1 MAAEVEGS
9 WSAAWGGV
17 FEVKASILAL
27 WKFENLVRDYVA
39 GQVEWEEVHRCA
51 IQMECENTAEFLP
64 GQDVLE
70 ELHSIFLTA
79 DANDDPQFRAE
90 RGEIA
95 ALLFKLDSNRK
106 APQ

>member
-1 MAAEVEGS
+1 MAAGLEGES
-9 WSAAWGGV
+9 GAAWGGV
-17 FEVKASILAL
+17 FEMKASSLAL
-27 WKFENLVRDYVA
+27 WKLENLARDYAA
-39 GQVEWEEVHRCA
+39 GRVDWDQVHRCA

-79 DANDDPQFRAE
+79 DAKDDPQFRAD

-95 ALLFKLDSNRK
+95 ALLSRLDSKRK

>member
-1 MAAEVEGS
+1 VEGS
-9 WSAAWGGV
+9 RGAAWGGV
-17 FEVKASILAL
+17 LEMKASSLAL
-27 WKFENLVRDYVA
+27 WKLENLVRDYVA
-39 GQVEWEEVHRCA
+39 GRVDWEEVHRYA
-51 IQMECENTAEFLP
+51 IQMESENTAEFPP

-79 DANDDPQFRAE
+79 DAKDDPQFHAD

-95 ALLFKLDSNRK
+95 ALLSKLDSNRK

>member
-1 MAAEVEGS
+1 MEGGWGS
-9 WSAAWGGV
+9 AWGGV
-17 FEVKASILAL
+17 FEVRARSLAL
-27 WKFENLVRDYVA
+27 WKLENLATDYV
-39 GQVEWEEVHRCA
+39 GGRVDWEEVHRCA

-79 DANDDPQFRAE
+79 DANDDPQFRPD

-95 ALLFKLDSNRK
+95 ALLSKLDSNRK

>member
-1 MAAEVEGS
+1 MAAGVEGE
-9 WSAAWGGV
+9 WGAAWGGV
-17 FEVKASILAL
+17 FEVRARNLAL
-27 WKFENLVRDYVA
+27 WKLENLVRDYVA
-39 GQVEWEEVHRCA
+39 RRVDWEAVHRYA

-70 ELHSIFLTA
+70 ELHLIFLTA
-79 DANDDPQFRAE
+79 DAKDDPQFRAD

-95 ALLFKLDSNRK
+95 ALLSKLDSNRK

>member
-1 MAAEVEGS
+1 VEGE
-9 WSAAWGGV
+9 WGAAWSGV
-17 FEVKASILAL
+17 FEVKARSLAL
-27 WKFENLVRDYVA
+27 WKLESLARDYVA
-39 GQVEWEEVHRCA
+39 GRVDWEDVHRCA
-51 IQMECENTAEFLP
+51 IQMECENTAKFLP

-79 DANDDPQFRAE
+79 DAKDDSQFHAN

-95 ALLFKLDSNRK
+95 ALLSKLDSNRK

>member
-1 MAAEVEGS
+1 VEGERG
-9 WSAAWGGV
+9 AAWGGV
-17 FEVKASILAL
+17 FEVKARSLAL
-27 WKFENLVRDYVA
+27 WKLENLVRDYVA
-39 GQVEWEEVHRCA
+39 GRVDWEEVHRCA

-70 ELHSIFLTA
+70 GLHSIFLTA
-79 DANDDPQFRAE
+79 DAKDDPQFRAD

-95 ALLFKLDSNRK
+95 ALLSKLDSNRK

>member
-1 MAAEVEGS
+1 M
-9 WSAAWGGV
+9 
-17 FEVKASILAL
+17 
-27 WKFENLVRDYVA
+27 WKLENLARDYVA
-39 GQVEWEEVHRCA
+39 RRVDWEAVHRYA

-70 ELHSIFLTA
+70 ELHLIFLTA
-79 DANDDPQFRAE
+79 DAKDDPQFRTD

-95 ALLFKLDSNRK
+95 ALLSKLDSNRK